1 MKLVT
6 QLLQAEIT
14 AHSGLDLNQEPEHS
28 RFQNHLSERLAQG
41 YVTEDAHVI
50 ALMDCD
56 SGCLPRLYD
65 LNASAPRND
74 SAFLSLQD
82 ATPGIYPI
90 VDRLDHLRLL
100 MQAGARLIQLRMK
113 SEEFTPEIDRQIQ
126 EAVRISQ
133 DFPKAQLMIN
143 DYWQSAV
150 DHGAYGVHLGQEDV
164 LTADLKSIQRAGLRL
179 GLSSHCYWEVA
190 RAVTIAP
197 SYVACGPIFPTRA
210 KAMPW
215 IAQGVDN
222 LRYWVK
228 KIPHPVVG
236 IGGVNA
242 DNLNAIRLTGCAS
255 AAVIQAIVSD
265 PNPAQ
270 AFIRL
275 SNQWDAM
282 GHGLSEEEPPIAR
295 PTLAPTIPF

>member
-1 MKLVT
+1 M
-6 QLLQAEIT
+6 
-14 AHSGLDLNQEPEHS
+14 HDP
-28 RFQNHLSERLAQG
+28 
-41 YVTEDAHVI
+41 
-50 ALMDCD
+50 
-56 SGCLPRLYD
+56 
-65 LNASAPRND
+65 
-74 SAFLSLQD
+74 
-82 ATPGIYPI
+82 TPGIYPI
-90 VDRLDHLRLL
+90 VDRLDHLHLL
-100 MQAGARLIQLRMK
+100 MKAGARLIQLRIK

-215 IAQGVDN
+215 IAQGVEN
-222 LRYWVK
+222 LRYWVR

-242 DNLNAIRLTGCAS
+242 DNLNAIRSTGCAS

-265 PNPAQ
+265 PDPAQ
-270 AFIRL
+270 AFVRL
-275 SNQWDAM
+275 SNQWTAS
-282 GHGLSEEEPPIAR
+282 LSRITRTEDSLIAR
-295 PTLAPTIPF
+295 PTL